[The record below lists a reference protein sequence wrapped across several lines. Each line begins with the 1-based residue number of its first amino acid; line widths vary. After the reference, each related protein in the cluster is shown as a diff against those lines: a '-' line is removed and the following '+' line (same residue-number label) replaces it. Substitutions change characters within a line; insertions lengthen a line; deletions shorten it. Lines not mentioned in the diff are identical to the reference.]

1 MTNLSFFCRAPRALA
16 IALTAGLLAG
26 APPAAPQEPGD
37 IVPWRDLVK
46 QLAGERGVAV
56 LPTIAFEF
64 DSDRLTARAQEQ
76 VANLARALKV
86 PAFDRSVFSVE
97 GHTDSAGSAAYNDDL
112 SLRRARRVVRSLVE
126 EHGVRADKLRARG
139 RGERAP
145 RDGFAP
151 EDGRNRRVEIVN
163 VTASGDGADAAPVA
177 APEVRI
183 PPPVLIPPPVVI
195 PPPVLAS
202 DEPGGA
208 RGGAP
213 ARRALLVGVDAY
225 ENVKSLKGAV
235 ADARAMQDFLVARA
249 GYRPEEVR
257 LLLDGEA
264 TRNGILAAAR
274 DWLVAGT
281 APGDEAFLF
290 FSGHGFQQPDGADRD
305 ESDGMDETLVPV
317 DASVDGN
324 GVVHGMIVDDE
335 LAALLDELAGR
346 QVRVVVDAC
355 HSGTTFRTADADWRF
370 VKTPRL
376 KDGSPALFPPA
387 TGVAPAPGAPAPG
400 APLADGRRDVTFWT
414 AVQAHQQALVSREA
428 APGEAGSVFTRALLR
443 GARDGHADSDGD
455 GVATAAE
462 LHRYVTDESKSYC
475 ERYPGDCGVGLEP
488 QLVAAQERM
497 TAPAFG
503 ALAAADTANDT
514 ATATLVKDLLVRPAR
529 ARRGEAG
536 AGGAGGL
543 RLSMSPTARLAFGDE
558 MTFTVESDRDG
569 ALLLLDVDA
578 AGQLVQIFPNEFADA
593 GRSGRIRAG
602 DRLSLPGPDD
612 WFRFRAAPPL
622 GRGLLVA
629 VLSDGS
635 ARLSDLASRHK
646 DLSVVPRPEAYV
658 ADIGEALR
666 AAGGEGGGWSV
677 ATLAYEIVAP

>member
-1 MTNLSFFCRAPRALA
+1 MTNLSFFRRAPRALA

-86 PAFDRSVFSVE
+86 PAFGRSVFSVE

-163 VTASGDGADAAPVA
+163 VTASADGADAAPVA
-177 APEVRI
+177 APEVR
-183 PPPVLIPPPVVI
+183 V

-208 RGGAP
+208 RDGAP

-225 ENVKSLKGAV
+225 ENVRALKGAV
-235 ADARAMQDFLVARA
+235 ADARAMEDFLVARA
-249 GYRPEEVR
+249 GYRPGEVR

-264 TRNGILAAAR
+264 TRDGILAAAR

-346 QVRVVVDAC
+346 RVRVVVDAC
-355 HSGTTFRTADADWRF
+355 HSGTTIRAADTDWRF

-387 TGVAPAPGAPAPG
+387 TGVAPGAPALG

-443 GARDGHADSDGD
+443 GARDGLADSDGD

-475 ERYPGDCGVGLEP
+475 KRYRGDCHFGLEP

-514 ATATLVKDLLVRPAR
+514 ATLVKDLFVRPAR

-536 AGGAGGL
+536 GL
-543 RLSMSPTARLAFGDE
+543 RLSMSPAPRLAFGDE

-578 AGQLVQIFPNEFADA
+578 AGQLVQIFPNDFADA

-658 ADIGEALR
+658 TDIGEALR

>member
-1 MTNLSFFCRAPRALA
+1 MTNLSFFRRAPRALA

-112 SLRRARRVVRSLVE
+112 SLRRARRVVKSLVE
-126 EHGVRADKLRARG
+126 EHGVRADKLRSRG
-139 RGERAP
+139 RGESAP

-163 VTASGDGADAAPVA
+163 VTPPGDGADAAPVA

-183 PPPVLIPPPVVI
+183 PPPVL
-195 PPPVLAS
+195 AS
-202 DEPGGA
+202 DEPGDA

-225 ENVKSLKGAV
+225 ENVRSLKGAV

-264 TRNGILAAAR
+264 TRDGILAAAR

-281 APGDEAFLF
+281 GPGDEAFLF

-346 QVRVVVDAC
+346 RVRVVVDAC
-355 HSGTTFRTADADWRF
+355 HSGTTFRAADTDWRF

-387 TGVAPAPGAPAPG
+387 TVVAPAPGAPAPG

-428 APGEAGSVFTRALLR
+428 APGEAGSVFTRALMR
-443 GARDGHADSDGD
+443 GARDGLADSDGD

-475 ERYPGDCGVGLEP
+475 ERHPGDCRFGLEP

-514 ATATLVKDLLVRPAR
+514 ATLVKDLLVRPAR

-536 AGGAGGL
+536 AGGL
-543 RLSMSPTARLAFGDE
+543 RLSMSPAPRLAFGDE

-578 AGQLVQIFPNEFADA
+578 AGKLVQIFPNDFTDA

-602 DRLSLPGPDD
+602 DRLSLPGPHD

-622 GRGLLVA
+622 GSGLLVA

>member
-1 MTNLSFFCRAPRALA
+1 MTNLPFLRRALRVQA

-26 APPAAPQEPGD
+26 TPPAAAQEPGD
-37 IVPWRDLVK
+37 IVPSEDLVE
-46 QLAGERGVAV
+46 QLASVRGVAV

-64 DSDRLTARAQEQ
+64 DSDRLTATAQEQ
-76 VANLARALKV
+76 IAHLASALKV
-86 PAFDRSVFSVE
+86 RAFDRSVFSVE

-112 SLRRARRVVRSLVE
+112 SLRRARMVVRSLVE

-139 RGERAP
+139 RGERSP
-145 RDGFAP
+145 RDGLAP
-151 EDGRNRRVEIVN
+151 NDGRNRRVEIVN
-163 VTASGDGADAAPVA
+163 VTPSGDGADAAPVA
-177 APEVRI
+177 APEIGV
-183 PPPVLIPPPVVI
+183 PPPA
-195 PPPVLAS
+195 LAS
-202 DEPGGA
+202 DEPGDA
-208 RGGAP
+208 RGDAP

-225 ENVKSLKGAV
+225 ENVRSLKGSV

-249 GYRPEEVR
+249 GYRPEDIR

-264 TRNGILAAAR
+264 TRDGILAAAQ

-324 GVVHGMIVDDE
+324 GVVDGMIVDDE

-346 QVRVVVDAC
+346 RVRVVVDAC
-355 HSGTTFRTADADWRF
+355 HSGTTFRAADADWRY

-376 KDGSPALFPPA
+376 KDGSPALLPQA
-387 TGVAPAPGAPAPG
+387 TGVAPAAGAPAPG

-443 GARDGHADSDGD
+443 GARDGLADSDRD

-462 LHRYVTDESKSYC
+462 LHRYVTKESKSYC
-475 ERYPGDCGVGLEP
+475 ERYPGDCRFGLEP
-488 QLVAAQERM
+488 QLVAAEERM

-503 ALAAADTANDT
+503 AAAADTAND
-514 ATATLVKDLLVRPAR
+514 TATLVKDLLVRPAR

-536 AGGAGGL
+536 AGGL
-543 RLSMSPTARLAFGDE
+543 RLSMSPGSRLALGDE
-558 MTFTVESDRDG
+558 MAFMVESDRDG
-569 ALLLLDVDA
+569 ALLLLDIDA
-578 AGQLVQIFPNEFADA
+578 AGKLVQIFPNDFTGA

-602 DRLSLPGPDD
+602 DRLSLPGPDAG
-612 WFRFRAAPPL
+612 FRFSAAPPP
-622 GRGLLVA
+622 GSGLLVA

-635 ARLSDLASRHK
+635 ARLTDLASRHK

-666 AAGGEGGGWSV
+666 AAGGERGGWSV